1 MKNLTVRNV
10 LDHLAAKTLL
20 CLLTGDEE
28 GAIRAATA
36 GENMSKTVEKL
47 RVPLDAPY
55 ALLHVVA
62 EAAGIIK
69 TTPTVDKEA
78 A

>member
-20 CLLTGDEE
+20 CLLTGDEK
-28 GAIRAATA
+28 GAERAATA
-36 GENMSKTVEKL
+36 GQNMCQAVEKL
-47 RVPLDAPY
+47 GVPLDAPY
-55 ALLHVVA
+55 ELLHVVA

-69 TTPTVDKEA
+69 TNPNVDKEA